1 MPGIVSISVLIVF
14 SGQLT
19 PNNKL
24 NSGAIAGIVIAVIIL
39 GLISGISAWLIKKKA
54 CGMKEPTQ
62 GQNATNISPRVNNYS
77 IAIGEN
83 SAPTYENIPSL
94 QKEQVTKPLEEDST
108 YMGLQQQD
116 QSFYSSLYTVINDET
131 RTS

>member
-62 GQNATNISPRVNNYS
+62 GQNATNISPRVNS
-77 IAIGEN
+77 EN